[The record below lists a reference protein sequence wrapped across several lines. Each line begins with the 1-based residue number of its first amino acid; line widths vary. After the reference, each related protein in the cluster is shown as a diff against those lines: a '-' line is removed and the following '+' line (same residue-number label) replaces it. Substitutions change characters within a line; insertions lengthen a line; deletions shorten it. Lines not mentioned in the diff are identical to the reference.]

1 MSRLQHRPHRLL
13 VREALSSPVP
23 RPRLH
28 PQRTSPQM
36 EPHEKVVDAW
46 LRADLEAPSKQRHTV
61 RRILAQLEQ
70 EFNKAIPY
78 PTVRDFAAYGRR

>member
-1 MSRLQHRPHRLL
+1 
-13 VREALSSPVP
+13 
-23 RPRLH
+23 
-28 PQRTSPQM
+28 M
-36 EPHEKVVDAW
+36 EPHKKVVDAW